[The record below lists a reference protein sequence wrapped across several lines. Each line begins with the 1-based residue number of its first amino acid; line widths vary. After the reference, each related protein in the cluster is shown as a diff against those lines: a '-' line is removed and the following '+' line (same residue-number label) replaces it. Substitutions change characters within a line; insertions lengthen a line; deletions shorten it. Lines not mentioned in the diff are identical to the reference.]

1 MAFSLLLVAL
11 IIGHLLAD
19 FYWQPMSWVNDRN
32 TRHFKASKLYFHVLV
47 HGVTSALIITLWEY
61 TFGWQQLSSVLIAT
75 ASIMLSHYFIDI
87 AKSYSNKGV
96 VPFLLDQIAHIL
108 VIIALSIWLTDNNS
122 FMAAINNMLTDPK
135 ILWVVCGYLI
145 ILSPSAVFIRMMLE
159 RLTSNFSNTG
169 SLPLAGQ
176 SIGMLE
182 RVLMLSFI
190 LLDQFAGL
198 GFLLAAK
205 SVFRFGDLSASK
217 DKKLTEYVMLG
228 TLLSVSVTLFV
239 GLGINYL
246 IRQAIQ

>member
-1 MAFSLLLVAL
+1 MGFSLLLVTL
-11 IIGHLLAD
+11 IIGHLVSD
-19 FYWQPMSWVNDRN
+19 FFLQPMSWVNDRN
-32 TRHFKASKLYFHVLV
+32 THHFKAKKLYLHVLV
-47 HGVTSALIITLWEY
+47 HGVVSAVILALWEY
-61 TFGWQQLSSVLIAT
+61 SYGWQQLSTVLLST
-75 ASIMLSHYFIDI
+75 AVIMLSHYLIDI

-96 VPFLLDQIAHIL
+96 VPFLLDQIAHIA
-108 VIIALSIWLTDNNS
+108 VIIALCIYITDNQSLIAYVSALATN
-122 FMAAINNMLTDPK
+122 PK
-135 ILWVVCGYLI
+135 VLWVVCGYLI

-159 RLTSNFSNTG
+159 RLTANFSSEG

-176 SIGMLE
+176 SIGMIE

-239 GLGINYL
+239 GLGVNSL
-246 IRQAIQ
+246 IM

>member
-19 FYWQPMSWVNDRN
+19 FYWQPMSWVNERN
-32 TRHFKASKLYFHVLV
+32 TRHFKAKKLYLHVLV
-47 HGVTSALIITLWEY
+47 HGITSAIILTLWEY
-61 TFGWQQLSSVLIAT
+61 TFGWQQLSTVLLAT
-75 ASIMLSHYFIDI
+75 AVIMLSHYFIDI

-96 VPFLLDQIAHIL
+96 VPFLLDQIAHIA
-108 VIIALSIWLTDNNS
+108 VIIALCIYITDNQSLITYVSALATN
-122 FMAAINNMLTDPK
+122 PK
-135 ILWVVCGYLI
+135 VLWVVCGYLI

-159 RLTSNFSNTG
+159 RLTANFSSEG

-176 SIGMLE
+176 SIGMIE

-228 TLLSVSVTLFV
+228 TLLSVSVTLFI
-239 GLGINYL
+239 GLGVNYL
-246 IRQAIQ
+246 IR

>member
-1 MAFSLLLVAL
+1 MGFSLLLVAL
-11 IIGHLLAD
+11 IIGHLVSD
-19 FYWQPMSWVNDRN
+19 FFLQPMSWVNDRN
-32 TRHFKASKLYFHVLV
+32 THHFKAKKLYLHVLV
-47 HGVTSALIITLWEY
+47 HGMVSAVILALWEY
-61 TFGWQQLSSVLIAT
+61 SYGWQQLSTVLLST
-75 ASIMLSHYFIDI
+75 AAIMLSHYLIDI
-87 AKSYSNKGV
+87 AKSYSSKGV
-96 VPFLLDQIAHIL
+96 MPFLLDQIAHIA
-108 VIIALSIWLTDNNS
+108 VIIALCIYITDNQSLIAYVSALATN
-122 FMAAINNMLTDPK
+122 PK
-135 ILWVVCGYLI
+135 VLWVVCGYLI

-159 RLTSNFSNTG
+159 RLTANFSSEG

-176 SIGMLE
+176 SIGMIE

-239 GLGINYL
+239 GLGVNSL
-246 IRQAIQ
+246 IK

>member
-1 MAFSLLLVAL
+1 MGFSLLLAAL
-11 IIGHLLAD
+11 IIGHLVSD
-19 FYWQPMSWVNDRN
+19 FFLQPMSWVNDRN
-32 TRHFKASKLYFHVLV
+32 THHFKAKKLYLHVLV
-47 HGVTSALIITLWEY
+47 HGVVSAVILALWEY
-61 TFGWQQLSSVLIAT
+61 SYGWQQLSTVLLST
-75 ASIMLSHYFIDI
+75 AAIMLSHYLIDI

-96 VPFLLDQIAHIL
+96 VPFLLDQIAHIA
-108 VIIALSIWLTDNNS
+108 VIIALCIYITDNQSLIAYVSALATN
-122 FMAAINNMLTDPK
+122 PK
-135 ILWVVCGYLI
+135 VLWVVCGYLI

-159 RLTSNFSNTG
+159 RLTANFSSEG

-176 SIGMLE
+176 SIGMIE

-239 GLGINYL
+239 GLGVNSL
-246 IRQAIQ
+246 IK

>member
-1 MAFSLLLVAL
+1 MGFSLLLAAL
-11 IIGHLLAD
+11 IIGHLVSD
-19 FYWQPMSWVNDRN
+19 FFLQPMSWVNDRN
-32 TRHFKASKLYFHVLV
+32 THHFKAKKLYLHVLV
-47 HGVTSALIITLWEY
+47 HGVVSAVILALWEY
-61 TFGWQQLSSVLIAT
+61 SYGWQQLSTVLLST
-75 ASIMLSHYFIDI
+75 AAIMLSHYLIDI

-96 VPFLLDQIAHIL
+96 VPFLLDQIAHIA
-108 VIIALSIWLTDNNS
+108 VIIALCIYITDNQSLIAYVSALATN
-122 FMAAINNMLTDPK
+122 PK
-135 ILWVVCGYLI
+135 VLWVVCGYLI
-145 ILSPSAVFIRMMLE
+145 ILNPSAVFIRMMLE
-159 RLTSNFSNTG
+159 RLTANFSSEG

-176 SIGMLE
+176 SIGMIE

-239 GLGINYL
+239 GLGVNSL
-246 IRQAIQ
+246 IR

>member
-32 TRHFKASKLYFHVLV
+32 TRHFKAKKLYYHVLV

-61 TFGWQQLSSVLIAT
+61 TFGWQQLSSVFLAT
-75 ASIMLSHYFIDI
+75 SIIVISHYFIDI

-96 VPFLLDQIAHIL
+96 VPFLFDQIAHIII
-108 VIIALSIWLTDNNS
+108 IIAISIWLTDNLQFTNS
-122 FMAAINNMLTDPK
+122 VMALLSNSKALWAIA
-135 ILWVVCGYLI
+135 GYLI
-145 ILSPSAVFIRMMLE
+145 ILNPSAVFIRMMLE
-159 RLTSNFSNTG
+159 RITNHFSSDG

-182 RVLMLSFI
+182 RVLMLTFI

-198 GFLLAAK
+198 GFLIAAK

-246 IRQAIQ
+246 IS

>member
-1 MAFSLLLVAL
+1 MGFSLLLAAL
-11 IIGHLLAD
+11 IIGHLVSD
-19 FYWQPMSWVNDRN
+19 FFLQPMSWVNDRN
-32 TRHFKASKLYFHVLV
+32 THHFKAKKLYLHVLV
-47 HGVTSALIITLWEY
+47 HGVVSAVILALWEY
-61 TFGWQQLSSVLIAT
+61 SYGLQQLSTVLLST
-75 ASIMLSHYFIDI
+75 AVIMLSHYLIDI

-96 VPFLLDQIAHIL
+96 VPFLLDQIAHIA
-108 VIIALSIWLTDNNS
+108 VIIALCIYITDNQSLIAYVSALATN
-122 FMAAINNMLTDPK
+122 PK
-135 ILWVVCGYLI
+135 VLWVVCGYLI

-159 RLTSNFSNTG
+159 RLTANFSSEG

-176 SIGMLE
+176 SIGMIE

-239 GLGINYL
+239 GLGVNSL
-246 IRQAIQ
+246 IR

>member
-1 MAFSLLLVAL
+1 VAFSVLLVAL

-19 FYWQPMSWVNDRN
+19 FYWQPMSWVNNRN
-32 TRHFKASKLYFHVLV
+32 TRHFKATKLYLHVLV
-47 HGVTSALIITLWEY
+47 HGATSAIIITIWEY

-75 ASIMLSHYFIDI
+75 AGIILSHYFIDI

-96 VPFLLDQIAHIL
+96 VPFLLDQIAHIAVL
-108 VIIALSIWLTDNNS
+108 ITLSIWLTDNNS
-122 FMAAINNMLTDPK
+122 FITNAYNMLVNPK
-135 ILWVVCGYLI
+135 VLWVVCAYLI
-145 ILSPSAVFIRMMLE
+145 ISNPSAVFIRMMLE
-159 RLTSNFSNTG
+159 RLTGNFSNSG

-176 SIGMLE
+176 TIGILE
-182 RVLMLSFI
+182 RILMLSFI
-190 LLDQFAGL
+190 LLDQFAGV

-239 GLGINYL
+239 GLGVNYL
-246 IRQAIQ
+246 IT

>member
-1 MAFSLLLVAL
+1 MGFSLLLAAL
-11 IIGHLLAD
+11 IIGHLVSD
-19 FYWQPMSWVNDRN
+19 FFLQPMSWVNDRN
-32 TRHFKASKLYFHVLV
+32 THHFKAKKLYLHVLV
-47 HGVTSALIITLWEY
+47 HGVVSAIILALWEY
-61 TFGWQQLSSVLIAT
+61 SYGWQQLSTVLLST
-75 ASIMLSHYFIDI
+75 AAIMLSHYLIDI

-96 VPFLLDQIAHIL
+96 VPFLLDQIAHIA
-108 VIIALSIWLTDNNS
+108 VIITLCIYITDNQSLIAYVSALATN
-122 FMAAINNMLTDPK
+122 PK
-135 ILWVVCGYLI
+135 VLWVVCGYLI

-159 RLTSNFSNTG
+159 RLTANFSSEG

-176 SIGMLE
+176 SIGMIE

-239 GLGINYL
+239 GLGVNSL
-246 IRQAIQ
+246 IR

>member
-1 MAFSLLLVAL
+1 MGFSLLLAAL
-11 IIGHLLAD
+11 IIGHLVSD
-19 FYWQPMSWVNDRN
+19 FFLQPMSWVNDRN
-32 TRHFKASKLYFHVLV
+32 THHFKAKKLYLHVLV
-47 HGVTSALIITLWEY
+47 HGVVSAVILALWEY
-61 TFGWQQLSSVLIAT
+61 SYGWQQLSTVLLST
-75 ASIMLSHYFIDI
+75 AAIMLSHYLIDI

-96 VPFLLDQIAHIL
+96 VPFLLDQIAHIA
-108 VIIALSIWLTDNNS
+108 VIIALCIYITDNQSLIAYVSALATN
-122 FMAAINNMLTDPK
+122 PK
-135 ILWVVCGYLI
+135 VLWVVCGYLI

-159 RLTSNFSNTG
+159 RLTANFSSEG

-176 SIGMLE
+176 SIGMIE

-239 GLGINYL
+239 GLGVNSL
-246 IRQAIQ
+246 VR

>member
-32 TRHFKASKLYFHVLV
+32 TRHFKAKKLYYHVLV

-61 TFGWQQLSSVLIAT
+61 TFGWQQLSSVFLAT
-75 ASIMLSHYFIDI
+75 SIIVISHYFIDI

-96 VPFLLDQIAHIL
+96 VPFLFDQIAHIII
-108 VIIALSIWLTDNNS
+108 IIAISIWLTDNLQLTNS
-122 FMAAINNMLTDPK
+122 VMALLTNSK
-135 ILWVVCGYLI
+135 ALWVIAGYLI
-145 ILSPSAVFIRMMLE
+145 ILNPSAVFIRMMLE
-159 RLTSNFSNTG
+159 RITNHFSSDG

-182 RVLMLSFI
+182 RVLMLTFI

-198 GFLLAAK
+198 GFLIAAK

-239 GLGINYL
+239 GLGVNSL
-246 IRQAIQ
+246 IR

>member
-32 TRHFKASKLYFHVLV
+32 TRHFKAKKLYYHVLV

-61 TFGWQQLSSVLIAT
+61 TFGWQQLSSVFLAT
-75 ASIMLSHYFIDI
+75 SIIVISHYFIDI
-87 AKSYSNKGV
+87 TKSYSNKGV
-96 VPFLLDQIAHIL
+96 VPFLFDQIAHIII
-108 VIIALSIWLTDNNS
+108 IIAISIWLTDNLQLTNS
-122 FMAAINNMLTDPK
+122 VMALLTNSK
-135 ILWVVCGYLI
+135 ALWVIAGYLI
-145 ILSPSAVFIRMMLE
+145 ILNPSAVFIRMMLE
-159 RLTSNFSNTG
+159 RITNHFSSDG

-182 RVLMLSFI
+182 RVLMLTFI

-198 GFLLAAK
+198 GFLIAAK

-239 GLGINYL
+239 GLGVNYL
-246 IRQAIQ
+246 IS

>member
-32 TRHFKASKLYFHVLV
+32 SRHFKAKKLYLHVLV
-47 HGVTSALIITLWEY
+47 HGITSAIILAFWEY
-61 TFGWQQLSSVLIAT
+61 TYGWQQLSTVLLAT
-75 ASIMLSHYFIDI
+75 AVIMLSHYFIDI

-96 VPFLLDQIAHIL
+96 VPFLLDQIAHIA
-108 VIIALSIWLTDNNS
+108 VIIALCIYITDNQSLIAYVSALATNP
-122 FMAAINNMLTDPK
+122 NV
-135 ILWVVCGYLI
+135 LWVVCGYLI

-159 RLTSNFSNTG
+159 RLTANFSSEG

-176 SIGMLE
+176 SIGMIE

-239 GLGINYL
+239 GLAVNYL
-246 IRQAIQ
+246 IR

>member
-1 MAFSLLLVAL
+1 MGFSLLLAAL
-11 IIGHLLAD
+11 IIGHLVSD
-19 FYWQPMSWVNDRN
+19 FFLQPMSWVNDRN
-32 TRHFKASKLYFHVLV
+32 THHFKAKKLYLHVLV
-47 HGVTSALIITLWEY
+47 HGMVSAVILALWEY
-61 TFGWQQLSSVLIAT
+61 SYGWQQLSTVLLST
-75 ASIMLSHYFIDI
+75 AAIMLSHYLIDI
-87 AKSYSNKGV
+87 AKSYSSKGV
-96 VPFLLDQIAHIL
+96 MPFLLDQIAHIA
-108 VIIALSIWLTDNNS
+108 VIIALCIYITDNQSLIAYVSALATN
-122 FMAAINNMLTDPK
+122 PK
-135 ILWVVCGYLI
+135 VLWVVCGYLI

-159 RLTSNFSNTG
+159 RLTANFSSEG

-176 SIGMLE
+176 SIGMIE

-239 GLGINYL
+239 GLGVNSL
-246 IRQAIQ
+246 IR

>member
-1 MAFSLLLVAL
+1 MGFSLLLAAL
-11 IIGHLLAD
+11 IIGHLVSD
-19 FYWQPMSWVNDRN
+19 FFLQPMSWVNDRN
-32 TRHFKASKLYFHVLV
+32 THHFKAKKLYLHVLV
-47 HGVTSALIITLWEY
+47 HGVVSAVILALWEY
-61 TFGWQQLSSVLIAT
+61 SYGLQQLSTVLLST
-75 ASIMLSHYFIDI
+75 AVIMLSHYLIDI

-96 VPFLLDQIAHIL
+96 VPFLLDQIAHIA
-108 VIIALSIWLTDNNS
+108 VIIALCIYITDNQS
-122 FMAAINNMLTDPK
+122 LIAYVSALAINPK
-135 ILWVVCGYLI
+135 VLWVVCGYLI
-145 ILSPSAVFIRMMLE
+145 ILNPSAVFIRMMLE
-159 RLTSNFSNTG
+159 RLTANFSSEG

-176 SIGMLE
+176 SIGMIE

-239 GLGINYL
+239 GLGVNSL
-246 IRQAIQ
+246 IR

>member
-1 MAFSLLLVAL
+1 MGFSLLLAAL
-11 IIGHLLAD
+11 IIGHLVSD
-19 FYWQPMSWVNDRN
+19 FFLQPMSWVNDRN
-32 TRHFKASKLYFHVLV
+32 THHFKAKKLYLHVLV
-47 HGVTSALIITLWEY
+47 HGVVSAVILALWEY
-61 TFGWQQLSSVLIAT
+61 SYGWQQLSTVLLST
-75 ASIMLSHYFIDI
+75 AAIMLSHYLIDI

-96 VPFLLDQIAHIL
+96 VPFLLDQIAHIA
-108 VIIALSIWLTDNNS
+108 VIIALCIYITDNQSLIAYVSALATN
-122 FMAAINNMLTDPK
+122 PK
-135 ILWVVCGYLI
+135 MLWVVCGYLI

-159 RLTSNFSNTG
+159 RLTANFSSEG

-176 SIGMLE
+176 SIGMIE

-239 GLGINYL
+239 GLGVNSL
-246 IRQAIQ
+246 IR

>member
-1 MAFSLLLVAL
+1 MGFSLLLAAL
-11 IIGHLLAD
+11 IIGHLVSD
-19 FYWQPMSWVNDRN
+19 FFLQPMSWVNDRN
-32 TRHFKASKLYFHVLV
+32 THHFKAKKLYLHVLV
-47 HGVTSALIITLWEY
+47 HGMVSAVILALWEY
-61 TFGWQQLSSVLIAT
+61 SYGWQQLSTVLLST
-75 ASIMLSHYFIDI
+75 AAIMLSHYLIDI
-87 AKSYSNKGV
+87 AKSYSSKGV
-96 VPFLLDQIAHIL
+96 MPFLLDQIAHIA
-108 VIIALSIWLTDNNS
+108 VIIALCIYITDNQSLIAYVSALATN
-122 FMAAINNMLTDPK
+122 PK
-135 ILWVVCGYLI
+135 VLWVVCGYLI

-159 RLTSNFSNTG
+159 RLTANFSSEG

-176 SIGMLE
+176 SIGMIE

-239 GLGINYL
+239 GLGVNSL
-246 IRQAIQ
+246 IK

>member
-1 MAFSLLLVAL
+1 MGFSLLLVTL
-11 IIGHLLAD
+11 IIGHLVSD
-19 FYWQPMSWVNDRN
+19 FFLQPMSWVNDRN
-32 TRHFKASKLYFHVLV
+32 THHFKAKKLYLHVLV
-47 HGVTSALIITLWEY
+47 HGVVSAVILALWEY
-61 TFGWQQLSSVLIAT
+61 SYGWQQLSTVLLSTAT
-75 ASIMLSHYFIDI
+75 IMLSHYLIDI

-96 VPFLLDQIAHIL
+96 VPFLLDQIAHIA
-108 VIIALSIWLTDNNS
+108 VIIALCIYITDNQSLIAYVSALATN
-122 FMAAINNMLTDPK
+122 PK
-135 ILWVVCGYLI
+135 VLWVVCGYLI

-159 RLTSNFSNTG
+159 RLTANFSSEG

-176 SIGMLE
+176 SIGMIE

-239 GLGINYL
+239 GLGVNSL
-246 IRQAIQ
+246 IR

>member
-1 MAFSLLLVAL
+1 MGFSLLLVTL
-11 IIGHLLAD
+11 IIGHLVSD
-19 FYWQPMSWVNDRN
+19 FFLQPMSWVNDRN
-32 TRHFKASKLYFHVLV
+32 THHFKAKKLYLHVLV
-47 HGVTSALIITLWEY
+47 HGVVSAVILALWEY
-61 TFGWQQLSSVLIAT
+61 SYGWQQLSTVLLST
-75 ASIMLSHYFIDI
+75 AAIMLSHYLIDI

-96 VPFLLDQIAHIL
+96 VPFLLDQIAHIA
-108 VIIALSIWLTDNNS
+108 VIIALCIYITDNQSLIAYFSALATN
-122 FMAAINNMLTDPK
+122 PK
-135 ILWVVCGYLI
+135 VLWVVCGYLI

-159 RLTSNFSNTG
+159 RLTANFSSEG

-176 SIGMLE
+176 SIGMIE

-190 LLDQFAGL
+190 LLDQFAWL

-239 GLGINYL
+239 GLGVNSL
-246 IRQAIQ
+246 IM

>member
-1 MAFSLLLVAL
+1 MEFSILLVAL

-32 TRHFKASKLYFHVLV
+32 TRHFKAKKLYFHVLI
-47 HGVTSALIITLWEY
+47 HGLISAIVIAFWEY
-61 TFGWQQLSSVLIAT
+61 TFGWQQLSSVLLAT
-75 ASIMLSHYFIDI
+75 SIIVISHYFIDI

-96 VPFLLDQIAHIL
+96 VPFLLDQIAHII
-108 VIIALSIWLTDNNS
+108 VIIAISIWLTDNQQFTNNLMALLTNS
-122 FMAAINNMLTDPK
+122 NA
-135 ILWVVCGYLI
+135 LWIIAGYLI
-145 ILSPSAVFIRMMLE
+145 ILNPSAVFIRMMLE
-159 RLTSNFSNTG
+159 RLTNHFSSDG

-182 RVLMLSFI
+182 RVLMLTFI

-198 GFLLAAK
+198 GFLIAAK

-217 DKKLTEYVMLG
+217 DKQLTEYVMLG

-239 GLGINYL
+239 GLAVNYL
-246 IRQAIQ
+246 LIN

>member
-1 MAFSLLLVAL
+1 MGFSLLLVTL
-11 IIGHLLAD
+11 IIGHLVSD
-19 FYWQPMSWVNDRN
+19 FFLQPMSWVNDRN
-32 TRHFKASKLYFHVLV
+32 THHFKAKKLYLHILV
-47 HGVTSALIITLWEY
+47 HGVVSAVILALWEY
-61 TFGWQQLSSVLIAT
+61 SYGWQQLSTVLLST
-75 ASIMLSHYFIDI
+75 AAIMLSHYLIDI

-96 VPFLLDQIAHIL
+96 VPFLLDQIAHIA
-108 VIIALSIWLTDNNS
+108 VIIALCIYITDNQSLIAYVSALATN
-122 FMAAINNMLTDPK
+122 PK

-159 RLTSNFSNTG
+159 RLTANFSSEG

-176 SIGMLE
+176 SIGMIE

-239 GLGINYL
+239 GLGVNSL
-246 IRQAIQ
+246 IR

>member
-1 MAFSLLLVAL
+1 MGFSLLLAAL
-11 IIGHLLAD
+11 IIGHLVSD
-19 FYWQPMSWVNDRN
+19 FFLQPMSWVNDRN
-32 TRHFKASKLYFHVLV
+32 THHFKAKKLYLHVLV
-47 HGVTSALIITLWEY
+47 HGVVSAVILALWEY
-61 TFGWQQLSSVLIAT
+61 SYGWQQLSTVLLST
-75 ASIMLSHYFIDI
+75 AAIMLSHYLIDI

-96 VPFLLDQIAHIL
+96 VPFLLDQIAHIA
-108 VIIALSIWLTDNNS
+108 VITALCIYITDNQSLIAYVSALVTN
-122 FMAAINNMLTDPK
+122 PK
-135 ILWVVCGYLI
+135 VLWVVCGYLI

-159 RLTSNFSNTG
+159 RLTANFSSEG

-176 SIGMLE
+176 SIGMIE

-239 GLGINYL
+239 GLGVNSL
-246 IRQAIQ
+246 IR

>member
-32 TRHFKASKLYFHVLV
+32 TRHFKAKKLYYHVLV

-61 TFGWQQLSSVLIAT
+61 TFGWQQLSSVFLAT
-75 ASIMLSHYFIDI
+75 SIIVISHYFIDI

-96 VPFLLDQIAHIL
+96 VPFLFDQIAHINI
-108 VIIALSIWLTDNNS
+108 IIAISIWLTDNLQLTNS
-122 FMAAINNMLTDPK
+122 VMALLTNSK
-135 ILWVVCGYLI
+135 ALWVIAGYLI
-145 ILSPSAVFIRMMLE
+145 ILNPSAVFIRMMLE
-159 RLTSNFSNTG
+159 RITNHFSSDG

-182 RVLMLSFI
+182 RVLMLTFI

-198 GFLLAAK
+198 GFLIAAK

-246 IRQAIQ
+246 IS

>member
-1 MAFSLLLVAL
+1 MGFSLLLVTL
-11 IIGHLLAD
+11 IIGHLVSD
-19 FYWQPMSWVNDRN
+19 FFLQPMSWVNDRN
-32 TRHFKASKLYFHVLV
+32 THHFKAKKLYLHVLV
-47 HGVTSALIITLWEY
+47 HGVVSAVILALWEY
-61 TFGWQQLSSVLIAT
+61 SYGWQQLSTVLLST
-75 ASIMLSHYFIDI
+75 AAIMLSHYLIDI

-96 VPFLLDQIAHIL
+96 VPFLLDQIAHIA
-108 VIIALSIWLTDNNS
+108 VIIALCIYITDNQS
-122 FMAAINNMLTDPK
+122 LIAYVSALAINPK
-135 ILWVVCGYLI
+135 VLWVVCGYLI

-159 RLTSNFSNTG
+159 RLTANFSSEG

-176 SIGMLE
+176 SIGMIE

-239 GLGINYL
+239 GLGVNSL
-246 IRQAIQ
+246 IR

>member
-19 FYWQPMSWVNDRN
+19 FYWQPMSWVNERN
-32 TRHFKASKLYFHVLV
+32 THHFKAKKLYLHVLV
-47 HGVTSALIITLWEY
+47 HGITSAIILTLWEY
-61 TFGWQQLSSVLIAT
+61 TFGWQQLSTVLLAT
-75 ASIMLSHYFIDI
+75 AVIMLSHYFIDI
-87 AKSYSNKGV
+87 AKSYSNKGI
-96 VPFLLDQIAHIL
+96 VPFLLDQIAHIA
-108 VIIALSIWLTDNNS
+108 VIIALCIYITDNQSLIAYVSALATN
-122 FMAAINNMLTDPK
+122 PK
-135 ILWVVCGYLI
+135 VLWVVCGYLI

-159 RLTSNFSNTG
+159 RLTANFSSEG

-176 SIGMLE
+176 SIGMIE

-228 TLLSVSVTLFV
+228 TLLSVSVTLFI
-239 GLGINYL
+239 GLGVNYL
-246 IRQAIQ
+246 TR

>member
-32 TRHFKASKLYFHVLV
+32 TRHFKAKKLYYHVLV

-61 TFGWQQLSSVLIAT
+61 TFGWQQLSSVFLAT
-75 ASIMLSHYFIDI
+75 SIIVISHYFIDI

-96 VPFLLDQIAHIL
+96 VPFLFDQIAHIII
-108 VIIALSIWLTDNNS
+108 IIAISIWLTDNLQFTNS
-122 FMAAINNMLTDPK
+122 VMALLTNSK
-135 ILWVVCGYLI
+135 ALWVIAGYLI
-145 ILSPSAVFIRMMLE
+145 ILNPSAVFIRMMLE
-159 RLTSNFSNTG
+159 RITNHFSSDG

-182 RVLMLSFI
+182 RVLMLTFI

-198 GFLLAAK
+198 GFLIAAK

-246 IRQAIQ
+246 IS

>member
-47 HGVTSALIITLWEY
+47 HGVTSALIITVWEY
-61 TFGWQQLSSVLIAT
+61 SLGWQQLSSVLIAT
-75 ASIMLSHYFIDI
+75 AGIMLSHYFIDI

-96 VPFLLDQIAHIL
+96 VPFLLDQIAHLL
-108 VIIALSIWLTDNNS
+108 VIIALSIWLTDNSS

-159 RLTSNFSNTG
+159 RLTSNFSSRG

-190 LLDQFAGL
+190 LLDQFVGL
-198 GFLLAAK
+198 GFLIAAK

-239 GLGINYL
+239 GLGVNYL
-246 IRQAIQ
+246 IS

>member
-1 MAFSLLLVAL
+1 MGFSLLLAAL
-11 IIGHLLAD
+11 IIGHLVSD
-19 FYWQPMSWVNDRN
+19 FFLQPMSWVNDRN
-32 TRHFKASKLYFHVLV
+32 THHFKAKKLYLHVLV
-47 HGVTSALIITLWEY
+47 HGMVSAVILALWEY
-61 TFGWQQLSSVLIAT
+61 SYGWQQLSTVLLST
-75 ASIMLSHYFIDI
+75 AAIMLSHYLIDI
-87 AKSYSNKGV
+87 AKSYSSKGV
-96 VPFLLDQIAHIL
+96 MPFLLDQIAHIA
-108 VIIALSIWLTDNNS
+108 VIIALCIYIIDNQSLIAYISALATN
-122 FMAAINNMLTDPK
+122 PK
-135 ILWVVCGYLI
+135 VLWVVCGYLI

-159 RLTSNFSNTG
+159 RLTANFSSEG

-176 SIGMLE
+176 SIGMIE

-239 GLGINYL
+239 GLGVNSL
-246 IRQAIQ
+246 SR

>member
-1 MAFSLLLVAL
+1 MAFSLLLVVL

-19 FYWQPMSWVNDRN
+19 FYWQPMSWINDRN
-32 TRHFKASKLYFHVLV
+32 TRHFKAPKLYFHVLV
-47 HGVTSALIITLWEY
+47 HGLISAVIISYWEFNY
-61 TFGWQQLSSVLIAT
+61 GWQQYSSVLLAT
-75 ASIMLSHYFIDI
+75 LIIMFSHYFIDI

-96 VPFLLDQIAHIL
+96 VPFLFDQLAHIAVL
-108 VIIALSIWLTDNNS
+108 IIVSIWLTDNNS
-122 FMAAINNMLTDPK
+122 FIAAIGKLLTNPK
-135 ILWVVCGYLI
+135 ILWVVCGYII
-145 ILSPSAVFIRMMLE
+145 ILSPCAVFIRMMLE
-159 RLTSNFSNTG
+159 RLTANFSSSG

-190 LLDQFAGL
+190 LLDQFAGV

-246 IRQAIQ
+246 IS

>member
-11 IIGHLLAD
+11 IIGHFLAD
-19 FYWQPMSWVNDRN
+19 FYWQPMSWVNERN
-32 TRHFKASKLYFHVLV
+32 TRHFKAKKLYFHVLV
-47 HGVTSALIITLWEY
+47 HGITSAIILTLWEY
-61 TFGWQQLSSVLIAT
+61 TFGWQQLSTVLLAT
-75 ASIMLSHYFIDI
+75 AVIMLSHYFIDI

-96 VPFLLDQIAHIL
+96 VPFLLDQIAHIA
-108 VIIALSIWLTDNNS
+108 VIIALCIYITDNQSLIAYVSALATN
-122 FMAAINNMLTDPK
+122 PK
-135 ILWVVCGYLI
+135 VLWVVCGYLI

-159 RLTSNFSNTG
+159 RLTANFSSEG
-169 SLPLAGQ
+169 SLALAGQ
-176 SIGMLE
+176 SIGMIE

-228 TLLSVSVTLFV
+228 TLLSVSVTLFI
-239 GLGINYL
+239 GLGVIYL
-246 IRQAIQ
+246 IR